1 MNPETTKLMKLGIQP
16 DIHQR
21 PKEAFEF
28 AAENNFTH
36 VELLMDHP
44 YYSIESLSY
53 AELLELKG
61 SYDVEVLLHAPAT
74 SINFL
79 SISNVLRKSSYIEL
93 ERTMNFAERC
103 EARLVT
109 VHIGW
114 NPGFITASGFI
125 FQPELYTS
133 HNYKALTREFYAFAK
148 HYGELL
154 SIENTIRLDE
164 SLTRALELL
173 LEDTEISLTF
183 DIGHYNAKGGHE
195 LFLENFGRVRNIHLH
210 DNDGCTDSH
219 LALGRGN
226 ADLSIIPRNYDG
238 YLTIETRDREAIL
251 ESKEYLMEM
260 MK

>member
-1 MNPETTKLMKLGIQP
+1 MNPKDIKLGIQP
-16 DIHQR
+16 DIYQR

-28 AAENNFTH
+28 AAEHNFTH

-44 YYSIESLSY
+44 YYSIENLSY

-61 SYDVEVLLHAPAT
+61 SYDVEILLHAPAT

-79 SISNVLRKSSYIEL
+79 SISDVARKASYMEL

-114 NPGFITASGFI
+114 NPGFITARGFV
-125 FQPELYTS
+125 FQPELYMT
-133 HNYKALTREFYAFAK
+133 HNYNALTREFYAFAK
-148 HYGELL
+148 HYDGQL

-164 SLTRALELL
+164 SLTRALKFL
-173 LEDTEISLTF
+173 LENTEVSLTF
-183 DIGHYNAKGGHE
+183 DIGHYNAKGGHD
-195 LFLENFGRVRNIHLH
+195 LFLKNFNRVRNIHLH
-210 DNDGCTDSH
+210 DNNGREDLH

-226 ADLSIIPRNYDG
+226 VELSIIPQNYSG

-260 MK
+260 IK